1 MTTEE
6 SPLLGA
12 SDPTVLEHEAVYRRF
27 SSTHKIW
34 IVALVS
40 FCGLIPLFVSGS
52 FIPSIPEIA
61 KDLDS
66 TGEVVSL
73 AVSLSVLTSAFGCL
87 LWATYSSF
95 YGRKPIYVL
104 SLLFQV
110 AGSLGV
116 SQSRTVA
123 ELLTL
128 RVLQAFGSSSGLS
141 IGIAVIGDIYRLE
154 ERGTASGIFFGCV
167 LLGPALAPVAGGF
180 AAQYYSWRLMQ
191 LALAV
196 AGVATLVFVIVFL
209 PETSHPGVRGVDK
222 VEEGKTK
229 WVWLNPLKSLTL
241 LRSPNVLLVA
251 LAGGITLLVDY
262 SLLVPIA
269 YTMGARYNIDNAA
282 IIGALF
288 IPSGLG
294 NLLGAPI
301 AGKLSDMVVVRMR
314 AQRGGVWVPEDRL
327 RVTLIGASLMIP
339 LSILGSGIF
348 ITYVDGTPGI
358 VLNLIC
364 LFVNGLGVCTRLFD
378 PLHMGATHACFI
390 SQVDFVLSPSAAYG
404 VDILH
409 SRSAEVSAAT
419 MALRG
424 VIIAACTSTIL
435 PLINTLGVLTTY
447 TIAAVIGW
455 IGFGFLWSV
464 VHYGGRMRAY
474 VDVGYSTAR
483 DN

>member
-6 SPLLGA
+6 SPLLGS
-12 SDPTVLEHEAVYRRF
+12 SDPTTLEHEAVYRRF
-27 SSTHKIW
+27 TPTQKKW
-34 IVALVS
+34 IVSLVS

-61 KDLDS
+61 KDLES
-66 TGEVVSL
+66 TGEVISL
-73 AVSLSVLTSAFGCL
+73 AVSVSVLTNAFGCL

-95 YGRKPIYVL
+95 YGRKPIYVF
-104 SLLFQV
+104 SLLCQI
-110 AGSLGV
+110 AGSCGV
-116 SQSRTVA
+116 ASSRTVS

-128 RVLQAFGSSSGLS
+128 RILQAFGSSSGLS

-180 AAQYYSWRLMQ
+180 AAQYYSWRIMQ
-191 LALAV
+191 LALAISG
-196 AGVATLVFVIVFL
+196 AITLVSVILFL
-209 PETSHPGVRGVDK
+209 PETSHPGTRGVEK

-229 WVWLNPLKSLTL
+229 WVWLNPFKSLAL

-251 LAGGITLLVDY
+251 LAGGITLLADY
-262 SLLVPIA
+262 ALLVPIA
-269 YTMGARYNIDNAA
+269 YTMGTRYNIDNAA

-294 NLLGAPI
+294 NLIGAPM
-301 AGKLSDMVVVRMR
+301 AGKLSDMMVVRMR

-327 RVTLIGASLMIP
+327 RITLIGASVMVP
-339 LSILGSGIF
+339 LTVLLSGIF
-348 ITYVDGTPGI
+348 ITYVDGMPGL

-364 LFVNGLGVCTRLFD
+364 LFVNGLGVD
-378 PLHMGATHACFI
+378 FI
-390 SQVDFVLSPSAAYG
+390 LSPAAAYG

-424 VIIAACTSTIL
+424 LLIAASTSSIL
-435 PLINTLGVLTTY
+435 PLIHALGVLTTY
-447 TIAAVIGW
+447 TITAVIGW
-455 IGFGFLWSV
+455 IGFVLLWAV
-464 VHYGGRMRAY
+464 VHYGDRMRAY